1 MNTTAFRLLSL
12 TLSAASLLT
21 PAASAQ
27 DPFAPGQRWVQSP
40 GALEAWLPRDV
51 HFTAQENLIW
61 AGAGGQDPRWMALD
75 VAREQASPARFEDAA
90 SSFGALATRTVA
102 ARDGVGLF
110 GVVQELDP
118 ASGLSR
124 ARVIAHSTGEAVRS
138 GQLQPQ
144 WERQL
149 TAAGTAEPRIATDA
163 AGSVVAVAAH
173 DLYAGS
179 VRLEL
184 LDGVTGALVA
194 AADLPGLAL
203 SQLALSDDGSLVAVA
218 AGLDLYLLD
227 GAGTLLHQEDLTAA
241 LSALAVAPGG
251 DRVALGAVGQLVVLG
266 NAAGAWSPSVVVT
279 RPSSEVVTALDLAAD
294 GEGTAAAW
302 WTFSSGT
309 VARFELRQRAQLVAS
324 VEQDGG
330 STGLQNLPRHAVI
343 TADGSRAAFGTWGN
357 GVDPEVLLL
366 DAGSSVPVAA
376 FQLPGSVT
384 GLDLDAAGRRIAV
397 AHKDVHATAFGLTGS
412 VRLLDTGEGDLR
424 QRDPL
429 AVGDAALFSTQH
441 PSATI
446 ALLLVGTRVDPV
458 ALPGIQGL
466 LHLDRLTLT
475 ALPALVGATGWADH
489 AVPLPGD
496 PALIGT
502 SLGFQA
508 AFRTPAGT
516 VLGAD
521 SLDALI
527 F

>member
-1 MNTTAFRLLSL
+1 MNTTEAGDAFRNALAVEDASISGNATSFLREAILHRERLTDPLIGDFENAIAGFQLPPSPDDWLLL
-12 TLSAASLLT
+12 YEDIEAE
-21 PAASAQ
+21 ASALL
-27 DPFAPGQRWVQSP
+27 AS
-40 GALEAWLPRDV
+40 
-51 HFTAQENLIW
+51 I
-61 AGAGGQDPRWMALD
+61 
-75 VAREQASPARFEDAA
+75 QASA
-90 SSFGALATRTVA
+90 S
-102 ARDGVGLF
+102 
-110 GVVQELDP
+110 
-118 ASGLSR
+118 
-124 ARVIAHSTGEAVRS
+124 
-138 GQLQPQ
+138 
-144 WERQL
+144 
-149 TAAGTAEPRIATDA
+149 TAEPMLGETEVQAIVDLLDEILFLVELYATDLASMTNEEIAQLLADEYELLDLIDA
-163 AGSVVAVAAH
+163 AGA
-173 DLYAGS
+173 
-179 VRLEL
+179 E
-184 LDGVTGALVA
+184 
-194 AADLPGLAL
+194 
-203 SQLALSDDGSLVAVA
+203 
-218 AGLDLYLLD
+218 YL
-227 GAGTLLHQEDLTAA
+227 GT
-241 LSALAVAPGG
+241 
-251 DRVALGAVGQLVVLG
+251 
-266 NAAGAWSPSVVVT
+266 
-279 RPSSEVVTALDLAAD
+279 
-294 GEGTAAAW
+294 
-302 WTFSSGT
+302 
-309 VARFELRQRAQLVAS
+309 FELRQRAQLVAS